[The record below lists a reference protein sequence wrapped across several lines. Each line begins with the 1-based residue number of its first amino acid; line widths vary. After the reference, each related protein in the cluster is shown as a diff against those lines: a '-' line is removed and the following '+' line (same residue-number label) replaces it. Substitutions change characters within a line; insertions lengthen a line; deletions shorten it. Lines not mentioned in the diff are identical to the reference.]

1 MKKTTAQLLQE
12 LETLSTIDYN
22 QDENF
27 VYDVTQG
34 RLVESVFVA
43 MELVGLSFEELR
55 KDLNVSKKYL
65 RKVLYYGGDFTIKE
79 YARILSTI
87 NKRKNNG

>member
-12 LETLSTIDYN
+12 LESLPTMDYS
-22 QDENF
+22 QDEDF
-27 VYDVTQG
+27 IYDVTQG

-55 KDLNVSKKYL
+55 SDLNVSKKYL
-65 RKVLYYGGDFTIKE
+65 RNVLYCGGDFTIKE

>member
-1 MKKTTAQLLQE
+1 MKKTTAQLYKILNA
-12 LETLSTIDYN
+12 LPITDYSK
-22 QDENF
+22 DEDW
-27 VYDVTQG
+27 VYEITQG
-34 RLVESVFVA
+34 SLIETIFTAWNNVD
-43 MELVGLSFEELR
+43 LSFEELR